1 MSITHDE
8 IIHTAKLARLRL
20 TGDELDRFS
29 RELARITEYMDQ
41 LKDAVDRFN
50 DDHSPPDR
58 SDNRDTLRPD
68 TIEQWF
74 DSSVVL
80 RAAPDT
86 KGRLFRVPKVIG

>member
-1 MSITHDE
+1 MSITHE
-8 IIHTAKLARLRL
+8 EVIHTAKLARLRL
-20 TGDELDRFS
+20 TDTEVERFS

-41 LKDAVDRFN
+41 LEGAVKRLGDEDVPVVPADGRAA
-50 DDHSPPDR
+50 
-58 SDNRDTLRPD
+58 LRPD

-86 KGRLFRVPKVIG
+86 KGHLFRVPKVIG